1 MLSRAE
7 APAAMSNAPAATP
20 QRPLAGDAGYKRL
33 VRLLGRAFYAGE
45 CPPRE
50 PEEEMPAGART
61 IRRDKASRCRQGWLQ
76 CRWALPTRACHG
88 LPVMLLFAPACSTH
102 LLSVVLGP
110 HLIVE

>member
-7 APAAMSNAPAATP
+7 APAAMSNAPAAPP

-50 PEEEMPAGART
+50 PEEEVPAGART
-61 IRRDKASRCRQGWLQ
+61 IRRDKASRCRQGCDAIGRSRPGHVKACWSCCFL
-76 CRWALPTRACHG
+76 RWRAALTC
-88 LPVMLLFAPACSTH
+88 CS
-102 LLSVVLGP
+102 SVLGRN
-110 HLIVE
+110 